1 MKRLALLLLLGI
13 PGAVAAT
20 SGVDWEMLPF
30 EPNSHD
36 KPSLQR
42 GVRLYTDY
50 CMGCHSLRFQRYE
63 RTADDLEI
71 PHEIFMEQIVPSGAR
86 IGDLMETAMPARS
99 KNWFGAAPP
108 DLTMVAKV
116 RGTEWLY
123 NYLKTFYLDE
133 SRPTGVNNK
142 VFPNVGM
149 PHALFELQGI
159 QREVCTQV
167 SRTADDGGQMRDPV
181 VPQEAITGERCGQ
194 LEVVEGTGRYTAVE
208 YDEAV
213 YDIVN
218 FLYYVAEPTRM
229 ERYRLGVY
237 VLLFLVVL
245 FVLTSLLGREYAKE
259 FH

>member
-1 MKRLALLLLLGI
+1 MRRLALLLLLGI
-13 PGAVAAT
+13 PGVVAAT
-20 SGVDWEMLPF
+20 SGVDWDMLPF
-30 EPNSHD
+30 EPNSAD

-42 GVRLYTDY
+42 GLNLYTNY
-50 CMGCHSLRFQRYE
+50 CMGCHSLRYQRYE

-71 PHEIFMEQIVPSGAR
+71 PHEILMEEIVYSDAK
-86 IGDLMETAMPARS
+86 IGDLMENAMPEQS
-99 KNWFGAAPP
+99 KHWFGAAPP

-116 RGTEWLY
+116 RGEEWLY
-123 NYLKTFYLDE
+123 NYLKAFYLDE
-133 SRPTGVNNK
+133 SRPMGVNNK

-159 QREVCTQV
+159 QREVCAQV
-167 SRTADDGGQMRDPV
+167 PKTADDGGEMRDPL
-181 VPQEAITGERCGQ
+181 VPQKAITGERCGH
-194 LEVVEGTGRYTAVE
+194 LEVVEGTGRYTAEE
-208 YDEAV
+208 YDQAV

-218 FLYYVAEPTRM
+218 FLYYVAEPTRT

-245 FVLTSLLGREYAKE
+245 YVLTSLLGREYSKE

>member
-1 MKRLALLLLLGI
+1 MKRLVLLLLLGI
-13 PGAVAAT
+13 PGVVAAA
-20 SGVDWEMLPF
+20 SGADWDMQPF
-30 EPNSHD
+30 EPNSAD

-42 GVRLYTDY
+42 GLQLYSNY

-71 PHEIFMEQIVPSGAR
+71 PHDIFMEQIVPSGAK
-86 IGDLMETAMPARS
+86 IGDLMEVAMPEQS
-99 KNWFGAAPP
+99 SGWFGAAPP

-133 SRPTGVNNK
+133 SRPMGVNNK

-159 QREVCTQV
+159 QREVCAQV
-167 SRTADDGGQMRDPV
+167 PRTADDGGEMRDPP
-181 VPQEAITGERCGQ
+181 VPHEAVTGERCGQ
-194 LEVVEGTGRYTAVE
+194 LEVVEGTGRYTAGE

-218 FLYYVAEPTRM
+218 FLYYVAEPTRT